1 MRKITV
7 TIIETITEPYIA
19 SENLCTHEV
28 PTDKME
34 PDYNGKEKVVFERTF
49 AVVEVTRE
57 RTRTVNLLT
66 QEIVNAENFDFDRV
80 VLAINNIGNV

>member
-1 MRKITV
+1 MKKIK
-7 TIIETITEPYIA
+7 IEQTITEPYTA

-28 PTDKME
+28 PTDKTE

-49 AVVEVTRE
+49 AVVEVTKE

-66 QEIVNAENFDFDRV
+66 QEIENAENFDFGRV
-80 VLAINNIGNV
+80 VLAINNIGNF